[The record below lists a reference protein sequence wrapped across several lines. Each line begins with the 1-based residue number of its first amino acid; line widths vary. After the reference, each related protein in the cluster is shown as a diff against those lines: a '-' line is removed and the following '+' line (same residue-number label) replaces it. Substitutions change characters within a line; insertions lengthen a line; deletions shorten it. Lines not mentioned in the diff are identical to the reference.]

1 MKKKIK
7 NIKQYVGGG
16 ITLTPQQQQ
25 LMQQQ
30 MQLGSFNQTDAYAQM
45 AKPVT
50 VPQTL
55 QAPAAP
61 AAPSSKGIN
70 MGGIGDAIG
79 GAAQLIGGIGGSSTA
94 TNQKEVVSQSLA
106 DVGQGAAAG
115 AKIGSMLGPIGGAI
129 GAVGGAI
136 VGSIGKKGKIEQTE
150 GFTEDNQYTLSTG
163 FRALGNKKLKKK
175 IALDKSRVQ
184 ANRIAVEQ
192 TPGMQQ
198 EWIED
203 YGETGDTFANG
214 GQVGYEPAYV
224 DDGELLQTPDGQVSQ
239 VPEQGQ
245 PTDSNLMNLPGGT
258 RILSDKLKVPGTKQT
273 FAQLGEKMMIKRKS
287 KGTDRFAE
295 NASKLNNMNNSMI
308 HDQLFSLQEATKS
321 TSGSKGIQ
329 KFVRGGVVKEF
340 QNTLNQEY
348 ANRNRQLPEVNVT
361 AAAPKYKPIWNQGMS
376 AVPNTLPKLK
386 QLSSPS
392 SIPVQATANA
402 GTPSVP
408 QAAGM
413 VAGSGVASPVKDG
426 RTGSKFNFG
435 PIRDGI
441 ASGLT
446 DVAALAPA
454 LSNIFTGDPES
465 TRAVH
470 NPYAGM
476 IQNTMRKRRF
486 DIDPALQQLKTN
498 RAVSDYNAS
507 QSNTNTG
514 SNMAYRLQSAVGL
527 DKATTDLYSQ
537 ASNIQN
543 QYDADY
549 ANTMN
554 SLGQQYVGATNMA
567 QDTNARSRAANRNIR
582 RAGMSQLG
590 EYAQNK
596 QLMSNQKRKDKAM
609 LTLYKPFL
617 EAGNTKDTV
626 TELMKYF
633 R

>member
-7 NIKQYVGGG
+7 NIKQYVGGD

-55 QAPAAP
+55 QALTT
-61 AAPSSKGIN
+61 SFDKGIN
-70 MGGIGDAIG
+70 IGGIGDAIG
-79 GAAQLIGGIGGSSTA
+79 GITSMIGGIGGNSIA

-106 DVGQGAAAG
+106 DVGQGAASG
-115 AKIGSMLGPIGGAI
+115 AKVGSMFGPIGGAI

-136 VGSIGKKGKIEQTE
+136 VGAIGKKGRIEQTE

-163 FRALGNKKLKKK
+163 FRALGNKKLKSK

-184 ANRIAVEQ
+184 ANRVAVAQ

-224 DDGELLQTPDGQVSQ
+224 DDGELLQTPDGQISQ

-245 PTDSNLMNLPGGT
+245 PTDSNLLNLPGGT

-287 KGTDRFAE
+287 KGTDKFAE
-295 NASKLNNMNNSMI
+295 NANKLNNMNNSMV
-308 HDQLFSLQEATKS
+308 HDQLFTLQEATKS
-321 TSGSKGIQ
+321 TYGNKGIQ
-329 KFVRGGVVKEF
+329 KFVRGGE
-340 QNTLNQEY
+340 
-348 ANRNRQLPEVNVT
+348 
-361 AAAPKYKPIWNQGMS
+361 
-376 AVPNTLPKLK
+376 
-386 QLSSPS
+386 
-392 SIPVQATANA
+392 
-402 GTPSVP
+402 
-408 QAAGM
+408 
-413 VAGSGVASPVKDG
+413 
-426 RTGSKFNFG
+426 SKFNWG
-435 PIRDGI
+435 NLGNSIS
-441 ASGLT
+441 SGLT
-446 DVAALAPA
+446 DVAALSPT
-454 LSNIFTGDPES
+454 LSNIFTGNSES
-465 TRAVH
+465 TKAVH